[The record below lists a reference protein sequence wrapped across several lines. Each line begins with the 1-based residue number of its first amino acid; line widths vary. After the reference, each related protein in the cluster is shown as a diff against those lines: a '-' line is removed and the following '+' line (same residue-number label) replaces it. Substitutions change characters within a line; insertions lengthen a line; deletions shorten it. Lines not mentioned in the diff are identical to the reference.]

1 MPRLRLCG
9 PEDGF
14 RFDLSCYE
22 SHHLVTSGEGVLR
35 LPTLAERERLLG
47 FDDNYPSQGL
57 HPKIKGEER
66 QCLVKHITGGT
77 FLVFTVMVLLD
88 ELLSA
93 YGSTC
98 ARQKHQKPS
107 FFTRGVAPTC
117 WTERPV
123 FVKQSKGSVEV
134 AQLVTHFL
142 RFAENG
148 GVDVHIDAGSP
159 FRAQAWP
166 RSGIQ
171 SQLFNWAIDC
181 YCSRVPVATCVELQ
195 AVVNSIKWR
204 MWRSDNLYHRVML
217 LLDSQVVCAIIS

>member
-1 MPRLRLCG
+1 MPHRRQCLGG

-66 QCLVKHITGGT
+66 QCLVEHITGGT

-98 ARQKHQKPS
+98 ERQKQS

-123 FVKQSKGSVEV
+123 FLKQSKGSVEV
-134 AQLVTHFL
+134 AQLVT
-142 RFAENG
+142 
-148 GVDVHIDAGSP
+148 
-159 FRAQAWP
+159 
-166 RSGIQ
+166 
-171 SQLFNWAIDC
+171 
-181 YCSRVPVATCVELQ
+181 
-195 AVVNSIKWR
+195 K
-204 MWRSDNLYHRVML
+204 
-217 LLDSQVVCAIIS
+217 